1 MGTTANYILNG
12 PTLATSSTATIPPP
26 SGGTAPDGYYSDGT
40 IVRQLLGGV
49 FVDSQ
54 DCDCTTA
61 CANNPITRPVGVQ
74 STDYIDI
81 STGPNAG
88 VVIVKFNPSS
98 APVGITSAMGNTGY
112 NTWSSPADGEHT
124 RIATGPF
131 FLGDLSS
138 GFSPVG
144 SWPGVEERDY
154 YNGVFT
160 ITGSEVNYVFT
171 SNNVSLTAGA
181 SAGTLVQV
189 IPKPISGQSIV
200 TLGVTC
206 LTTTST
212 SYQVSVECAAPI
224 PDTNRFL
231 ISQVYA
237 TPPACGAT
245 PILPDSV
252 YLVSVQSTPLTTPTR
267 FDYLFSDN
275 TGTSYPAD
283 GSYLMNSTTT
293 TPVVQYVITLSNGI
307 ITNNVTACP

>member
-1 MGTTANYILNG
+1 MGTTASYILNG
-12 PTLATSSTATIPPP
+12 PTLATSSTATLPPP

-144 SWPGVEERDY
+144 SWPGVEERGY

-160 ITGSEVNYVFT
+160 LTGSEVNYVFT
-171 SNNVSLTAGA
+171 SNNVSLTAGT

-200 TLGVTC
+200 SLGITC
-206 LTTTST
+206 LNTTST

-231 ISQVYA
+231 ISQVYV
-237 TPPACGAT
+237 TPPACGVT

-252 YLVSVQSTPLTTPTR
+252 YLVSVQNTPSTTPSR
-267 FDYLFSDN
+267 YDYLFLDN

-283 GSYLMNSTTT
+283 GSYLMNSTTV
-293 TPVVQYVITLSNGI
+293 PVVQYVITLSNGI
-307 ITNNVTACP
+307 ITNNVITCP